1 VTAKPLAKNKQLFKN
16 ILFRE
21 LTALKAGDYFA

>member
-1 VTAKPLAKNKQLFKN
+1 LAKNEQLFKN
-16 ILFRE
+16 FLFRE